1 MSTERNLVDRVR
13 RYYELV
19 DAGEVSSLAALF
31 AEDTVYRRPGYQ
43 PIRGRAELVAFYTGE
58 RVIETGVHTLSDV
71 VVQSPR
77 VAVNGEFTGVLK
89 DGSDV
94 SLKFADFFAV
104 SEDGLFTER
113 ETFFFAPMV

>member
-77 VAVNGEFTGVLK
+77 VAVNGEFKGVLK

-113 ETFFFAPMV
+113 ETFFFSPMV